1 MRIHR
6 LAVEHVRGLE
16 RAEVRFAER
25 GVTVIEAPNET
36 GKTTLFDALDVVLN
50 EKHGTTK
57 QHVRA
62 LQPHGRDVASTIEAE
77 LTLGPHHLTI
87 RKRFHRDRLTELLV
101 HTPSPRQLSGTEAHD
116 ELRRLLEEHTDLALL
131 EALRF
136 RQGRS
141 LDPIALAGSHALARQ
156 LDASAGGAGNPHDDA
171 LYERIVATCSRY
183 FTERTGKETRLL
195 TDADAAAE
203 QAEAEVSR
211 LEALEAKLTAAG
223 TRSREVAVERRRLGE
238 RRDELAPELVA
249 RRDAA
254 RQVAELRGRCDA
266 ARAELRRAESERDAA
281 ARAESERQQLV
292 EEVDE
297 AAAAEADT
305 EAELARAEQ
314 ALAPLEEA
322 LARLDARLAAASDDA
337 ARARQ
342 QHETARAAADLARA
356 REALARAEA
365 SRQRVDHAIEEAR
378 AAEATLASSLY
389 TEDRHARVRAAAEGV
404 RLAEAQL
411 GAAAPRVIVRAR
423 RDVEVDAGD
432 GPELLAAGD
441 ELEHPVPERRSVV
454 VADLAEIEVVAGTS
468 LAERQ
473 RALREAEAELVAACE
488 ELGVRDAD
496 AAEALAEG
504 IRAAEESI
512 RARDEVLAR
521 ELDGGSRDALDGT
534 IRQLEDRV
542 ASLRERLRT
551 QVSDDAVDPGELPD
565 PVALEAAEAEAR
577 EVVASLEVERR
588 ARSGELESLRERV
601 VAARTARDGARVQ
614 HERLS
619 TRLARARTEA
629 DEASL
634 AAALAAADETVRE
647 AARSV
652 AEGEEALR
660 ELDADGVDALVET
673 AESQFEHVREQLA
686 RLQEETASLAA
697 VIEVHGGEGIG
708 EASQA
713 AGSEL
718 VRRRGE
724 RDALRRR
731 AAAARALKETFDHA
745 RDEAYAAYR
754 APLRERIVAAGRLV
768 FGDDLDV
775 ELDQE
780 LAITSRTLRGVTLDF
795 DQLSAGAREQLA
807 ILTALAAADLA
818 GDDGVPLV
826 LDDTL
831 GYTDP
836 GRLERL
842 GAVLGRLRGPQVV
855 VLTCVAMRFEAIP
868 GATVVRLTPT
878 PPD

>member
-6 LAVEHVRGLE
+6 LAVEQVRGLE
-16 RAEVRFAER
+16 RAEVRFAEH

-77 LTLGPHHLTI
+77 LTLGPHHVTI
-87 RKRFHRDRLTELLV
+87 RKRFHRDRLTELVV
-101 HTPSPRQLSGTEAHD
+101 HAPSPRQLSGTEAHD

-141 LDPIALAGSHALARQ
+141 LDPLALAGSRSLASQ
-156 LDASAGGAGNPHDDA
+156 LDASAGGAGDPHDDA
-171 LYERIVATCSRY
+171 LYERIVEAYTRY
-183 FTERTGKETRLL
+183 FTERTGRETKAL
-195 TDADAAAE
+195 TDADAAVE
-203 QAEAEVSR
+203 QAEAEASR

-223 TRSREVAVERRRLGE
+223 SRAREVALERRRLAE
-238 RRDELAPELVA
+238 RRDELAPELAA
-249 RRDAA
+249 RRGAA

-266 ARAELRRAESERDAA
+266 ARAELRRAGSERDAA
-281 ARAESERQQLV
+281 ARTVTDRQQLV
-292 EEVDE
+292 AEVAD
-297 AAAAEADT
+297 AAEAEADAD
-305 EAELARAEQ
+305 AELARAEQ
-314 ALAPLEEA
+314 ALAPLEES
-322 LARLDARLAAASDDA
+322 LERLDARLATASDDA
-337 ARARQ
+337 AHARQ
-342 QHETARAAADLARA
+342 RHETARAIVDLARA

-365 SRQRVDHAIEEAR
+365 SRERVDRAIEAAR
-378 AAEATLASSLY
+378 AAEAALAASAY

-404 RLAEAQL
+404 RLAAAQL

-423 RDVEVDAGD
+423 QDVEVDAGD
-432 GPELLAAGD
+432 GSKVLAAGD
-441 ELEHPVPERRSVV
+441 ELERRVPERTRVV
-454 VADLAEIEVVAGTS
+454 IADLAEVEVVAGAS
-468 LAERQ
+468 LEERQ
-473 RALREAEAELVAACE
+473 RALRTAEVERAAACD
-488 ELGVRDAD
+488 ELGVPDAD
-496 AAEALAEG
+496 AAEVLAEE
-504 IRAAEESI
+504 IRGAQEAM

-521 ELDGGSRDALDGT
+521 ELDGGTRDALDGT

-542 ASLRERLRT
+542 ASLIERLRDH
-551 QVSDDAVDPGELPD
+551 VPDDAVEPDQLPD
-565 PVALEAAEAEAR
+565 PAALETAEAEAR
-577 EVVASLEVERR
+577 EAVASLEVERR
-588 ARSGELESLRERV
+588 ARTGELESLRERV

-619 TRLARARTEA
+619 TRLARARSEA
-629 DEASL
+629 DDPSL
-634 AAALAAADETVRE
+634 AAALAAAEETVRE
-647 AARSV
+647 ATRAV
-652 AEGEEALR
+652 AEGDEALR
-660 ELDADGVDALVET
+660 ELDAEGVDALVET
-673 AESQFEHVREQLA
+673 AESQLEHVRDQLA
-686 RLQEETASLAA
+686 RLQEEAASLAA

-708 EASQA
+708 EALQA
-713 AGSEL
+713 ARSEV

-731 AAAARALKETFDHA
+731 AAAARMLKETFDQA

-768 FGDDLDV
+768 FGEDLDV
-775 ELDQE
+775 ELDEE
-780 LAITSRTLRGVTLDF
+780 LAITARTLRGVTLDF

-818 GDDGVPLV
+818 GEDGVPLV

-855 VLTCVAMRFEAIP
+855 VLTCVAMRFQAIP
-868 GATVVRLTPT
+868 GATVVRLSAAPL
-878 PPD
+878 D

>member
-16 RAEVRFAER
+16 QAEVRFAER

-87 RKRFHRDRLTELLV
+87 RKRFHRDRLTELVV
-101 HTPSPRQLSGTEAHD
+101 HAPSPRQLSGTEAHD

-141 LDPIALAGSHALARQ
+141 LDPVALAGSRSLARQ
-156 LDASAGGAGNPHDDA
+156 LDASAGGAGDPHDDA
-171 LYERIVATCSRY
+171 LYERIVETYARY
-183 FTERTGKETRLL
+183 FTERTGRETRVL
-195 TDADAAAE
+195 TDADAVVD
-203 QAEAEVSR
+203 QAEAEASR

-223 TRSREVAVERRRLGE
+223 SRAREVAAERRRAVG
-238 RRDELAPELVA
+238 RRDELAPELAA

-266 ARAELRRAESERDAA
+266 ARAELRRAEAERAAA
-281 ARAESERQQLV
+281 ARAVAERQQLV
-292 EEVDE
+292 EEVAG
-297 AAAAEADT
+297 AAAAEADAD
-305 EAELARAEQ
+305 AELTQAEQ

-322 LARLDARLAAASDDA
+322 LARLDARLAMATDDA
-337 ARARQ
+337 ARAHQRY
-342 QHETARAAADLARA
+342 ETARATADLARA

-365 SRQRVDHAIEEAR
+365 SRRRVDHAIEEAR
-378 AAEATLASSLY
+378 AAEATLASSAY
-389 TEDRHARVRAAAEGV
+389 TEDRHRSLRAAAEGV

-423 RDVEVDAGD
+423 QDVVVDAGD
-432 GPELLAAGD
+432 GPQTLAAGA
-441 ELEHPVPERRSVV
+441 ELERRVPERTRVTI
-454 VADLAEIEVVAGTS
+454 ADLAEVEVVAGTS
-468 LAERQ
+468 LEERQ
-473 RALREAEAELVAACE
+473 QALRTAEVELTAACE
-488 ELGVRDAD
+488 ELGVPDAD
-496 AAEALAEG
+496 AAEGLAEG
-504 IRAAEESI
+504 IRAAQETI
-512 RARDEVLAR
+512 RVRDEVLAR
-521 ELDGGSRDALDGT
+521 ELDGGTRDTLDGT
-534 IRQLEDRV
+534 IRHLEDRV
-542 ASLRERLRT
+542 ASLAERLRT
-551 QVSDDAVDPGELPD
+551 QGADDSVTPDAVPD
-565 PVALEAAEAEAR
+565 PAALETAEAEAR
-577 EVVASLEVERR
+577 EAVASLEIERR
-588 ARSGELESLRERV
+588 ARNTELESVRERV
-601 VAARTARDGARVQ
+601 VAARTTRDGARVQ
-614 HERLS
+614 HERMS
-619 TRLARARTEA
+619 TRLERARTET
-629 DEASL
+629 DDP
-634 AAALAAADETVRE
+634 ALATALVAAEEAVE
-647 AARSV
+647 GAARSV
-652 AEGEEALR
+652 AQGDEALR

-673 AESQFEHVREQLA
+673 AESQLAHVREQLA
-686 RLQEETASLAA
+686 GLQEEAASLAA

-708 EASQA
+708 EALQA
-713 AGSEL
+713 ARSEL

-731 AAAARALKETFDHA
+731 AAAARTLKETFDQA

-768 FGDDLDV
+768 FGEDLDV
-775 ELDQE
+775 EVDEE
-780 LAITSRTLRGVTLDF
+780 LAITSRTLQGVTLAF

-868 GATVVRLTPT
+868 GATVVRLSAA